1 MEFIKKLQRRV
12 NRIIKANAMN
22 RADILRSRD
31 ELYNI
36 NVEIITQRKVKANE
50 RSVHIYDF
58 TAVRQDLPFFK

>member
-12 NRIIKANAMN
+12 NRIIKVNAMN

-31 ELYNI
+31 ELDNI
-36 NVEIITQRKVKANE
+36 SVEIITQRKVKANE
-50 RSVHIYDF
+50 RAVPIHDF